1 MDEGLVK
8 IEDKCDFIF
17 GYLWEFKNFMGLGR
31 EIRALEE
38 FEGID
43 FFHKMC
49 EVAIHKLLV
58 VPKLPKAILD
68 ISDIVHSTFFLLV
81 ADSGQ

>member
-1 MDEGLVK
+1 MGTDFEVDLVLIIICYDIDCFSPTDVLDFQVPVENLSVNEGLVK

-49 EVAIHKLLV
+49 
-58 VPKLPKAILD
+58 
-68 ISDIVHSTFFLLV
+68 
-81 ADSGQ
+81 